1 MKPQNNLDQ
10 RAFHLSTPH
19 TRVDVQLVLLMAVLE
34 ENKTSTC
41 YWDNQ
46 ECTLLKPLS
55 SQKTAFMSSALLGS
69 SINSLIYLHSRK
81 NQQVFSELL
90 VGDPWVPAGQ
100 F

>member
-19 TRVDVQLVLLMAVLE
+19 TRVDVQLILLMAVLE

-69 SINSLIYLHSRK
+69 SINSLIYLHSIPEKTSR
-81 NQQVFSELL
+81 FFPSCL
-90 VGDPWVPAGQ
+90 
-100 F
+100 